1 MKLKLLAAAISSTLL
16 IGCGSDD
23 SLPTVTEGTY
33 YNAQSLPLGEFTTI
47 TINSPEQLEAF
58 KVTLPVTGSS
68 RTVSTVIDFVDP
80 VAYAEFWFEDKSA
93 LFGQLMP
100 EQVIHDEVNT
110 EDAIPED
117 IMYLSEEFRT
127 PFLEPDEVVVEQA
140 FVSFD
145 EERLQT
151 SFTTEDDTLYFYV
164 RSPEA
169 SGDAT
174 KVNALES
181 LEYPIE
187 LRVGVFEQSEES
199 LCGDQDDAIQCV
211 TEAPHDNYHCG
222 LLDGQGELGACEGI
236 VTFEPV
242 SAIEGKDTVSVVEQW
257 PNASAPNMA
266 VFSGN
271 GTVGLDPVWVVNNF
285 PENSQFYLSS
295 NNTPEVTFYADTVGE
310 YEITLTVINEIGRP
324 STASH
329 IVNVVADADGDGIID
344 EEDADAD
351 GDGFTGA
358 EDLFPN
364 DKASHRDSDGNGVS
378 NYAQEDED
386 GDGVVDY
393 LDAYPFDAERTSF
406 EEYLEPENERF
417 TNDGILI
424 SEKTG
429 LTAPVAISGQF
440 NDEVGFDQDFYE
452 INFPEGRYTINV
464 NTSGENTPVLSI
476 IESNGTPLPSRDLNA
491 ESSIYDASY
500 TALIPSDGLYYLVV
514 TSEVSD
520 KVDYSLNVVI
530 DSDQDGVSD
539 SVEIAID
546 SNELNPDTDG
556 DQIPDGIE
564 ISQLEESLSDI
575 DGDGIPS
582 WWDLESDGDNIS
594 DAFESRIRF
603 PQNSDNDNGANFV
616 DTDSDGNGVPDQV
629 EAGSNP
635 LSPVDTDND
644 GVPDIYDI
652 DNDND
657 GLQDIIDDDILTARL
672 PEPDPTF
679 TPDAFGIK
687 RISYPNFTSSNQCE
701 VGGIAVIEVV
711 NTPASASV
719 TVLLK
724 NDGEA
729 TEVDYEIIDGNYV
742 IECTEAMLG
751 RANLAVTAGGLIS
764 GNYGIN
770 VVPVGS
776 MVLDSVEYDNGRV
789 TLSGNNLN
797 QPYSIVSENF
807 TQRVNNNANDSAS
820 FDSVVLDEGYED
832 GEAAIVVNGDVVATF
847 FISAFNDTLSVSI
860 ENTLPLN
867 AGSSLT
873 LDTGF
878 GTDFNVEQGSTVAD
892 INSLSAQRIY
902 VLETVT
908 TSDGEKTYWVGG
920 GISAPWM
927 DTLEL
932 TPETLALSLMLES
945 IPVDLSL
952 TENKSVYEELLS
964 LDEVVKL
971 GLHLTEAL
979 QNDSD
984 YLSGFDVYTTNVY
997 GDALEAVTTTASASV
1012 AAISSDFDFDPGEVD
1027 DIKVKSQSGDVKIEN
1042 DTRSY
1047 LAVQAVDRN
1056 GDVIKPGYSVN
1067 TMWDANMISPQFGFF
1082 QIAKEGDV
1090 YKKVRSST
1098 VNVLTAGFDVEHAP
1112 LIRNSML
1119 SDTQKKVKELIN
1131 IRSITDEVYVPLA
1144 VELLSTGLK
1153 VSKVDKHK
1161 LRDFLLAHGYFV
1173 ISETAETLGD
1183 GQGFDS
1189 LLGDIRDAFI
1199 KLGTDTVLIAK
1210 IAQEY
1215 NISIGKVTA
1224 KWSLRSVPVLGQL
1237 LAAKDIAAL
1246 SGSAISIGK
1255 ALYDFYT
1262 IDGSIDFTHEA
1273 DIKLVS
1279 IDPSVVSP
1287 DFQPVNVA
1295 IQGEGMEPYRDN
1307 YLSISTYRP
1316 RLMLLK
1322 GGSTEKVGSYTLHDI
1337 TNGGTE
1343 AKLTLPGKLFQEDNV
1358 VYDAYLYFDDP
1369 RTEEKSETLTNALEV
1384 KDDLVITSLSQPTA
1398 YINQRISINGSGFDS
1413 NPERNIIRIGGE
1425 EVRVL
1430 SAYKDKLFFS
1440 LPSTFADGTY
1450 EVFVE
1455 KLNAQGE
1462 VIEQSNALQLI
1473 VASSSTVIRVCDNGR
1488 LKDDNFSLTVNG
1500 FYAGT
1505 TETSIFRPC
1514 KDFNVSLGLGANT
1527 VILAGIEAPDGIGTY
1542 SIEFPSNVR
1551 LSSNSAPLNGED
1563 LTPDVPPKQYTVYLD
1578 SIEPQ
1583 AVIFNEKAAKVVY
1596 EE

>member
-1 MKLKLLAAAISSTLL
+1 MKLKLLATAISSTLL

-23 SLPTVTEGTY
+23 SLPKVTEGTY
-33 YNAQSLPLGEFTTI
+33 YNATPLTIGEFTTV
-47 TINSPEQLEAF
+47 TINSGEQLEAF
-58 KVTLPVTGSS
+58 KVTVPSTGSN
-68 RTVSTVIDFVDP
+68 RTITTVIDIVEP
-80 VAYAEFWFEDKSA
+80 TPYAEFWYQDKSV

-100 EQVIHDEVNT
+100 EQDIHDAVNRDDAEPDSLLYISEV
-110 EDAIPED
+110 
-117 IMYLSEEFRT
+117 FRT
-127 PFLEPDEVVVEQA
+127 PFLEPQDTIIEQA
-140 FVSFD
+140 FATFD
-145 EERLQT
+145 DEGVAQPF
-151 SFTTEDDTLYFYV
+151 STTDETFYFYV
-164 RSPEA
+164 RSPEYSIQPTLTSA
-169 SGDAT
+169 I
-174 KVNALES
+174 ES
-181 LEYPIE
+181 LSYPIE
-187 LRVGVFEQSEES
+187 LRVGVFEQSQDAFCSDEED
-199 LCGDQDDAIQCV
+199 GIQCI
-211 TEAPHDNYHCG
+211 TEAPHENYHCG
-222 LLDGQGELGACEGI
+222 LIDGQGELGACEGI

-242 SAIEGKDTVSVVEQW
+242 SAISGKETVSVVEQW
-257 PNASAPNMA
+257 PNASEQNMA

-271 GTVGLDPVWVVNNF
+271 GTVGLDPVWMVNNF
-285 PENSQFYLSS
+285 PENAQFYLSS
-295 NNTPEVTFYADTVGE
+295 NNSPEVTFYADTVGE

-324 STASH
+324 STATH
-329 IVNVVADADGDGIID
+329 VINVVADSDGDGIVDGEDPDADGDGYV
-344 EEDADAD
+344 
-351 GDGFTGA
+351 GA

-364 DKASHRDSDGNGVS
+364 DKASHRDSDGDGVS

-386 GDGVVDY
+386 GDGIVDY
-393 LDAYPFDAERTSF
+393 LDAYPFDPERTSF
-406 EEYLEPENERF
+406 EEYVEPANERF

-429 LTAPVAISGQF
+429 LTAPLTISGQF

-452 INFPEGRYTINV
+452 INIPEGRYTINV
-464 NTSGENTPVLSI
+464 STSGEHTPVLSV

-491 ESSIYDASY
+491 ESSTYDASY
-500 TALIPSDGLYYLVV
+500 TVLVPSDGLYYLVA

-539 SVEIAID
+539 DVEIALD

-564 ISQLEESLSDI
+564 ISQAEKSLSDV

-582 WWDLESDGDNIS
+582 WWDLESDGDNIA

-603 PQNSDNDNGANFV
+603 PQNSDKDNSANFV
-616 DTDSDGNGVPDQV
+616 DTDSDGNGISDQV

-657 GLQDIIDDDILTARL
+657 GLHDIIDDDSLTARL

-679 TPDAFGIK
+679 TPEAFGIK

-701 VGGIAVIEVV
+701 VGGNAVIEVV

-807 TQRVNNNANDSAS
+807 TQGVNNSANDSAS
-820 FDSVVLDEGYED
+820 FDSVLLNEGYED

-847 FISAFNDTLSVSI
+847 FIRAFDDKRSVTIDSA
-860 ENTLPLN
+860 LPLN

-873 LDTGF
+873 IDTGF
-878 GTDFNVEQGSTVAD
+878 GTDFNVEQGSTVVD
-892 INSLSAQRIY
+892 INSLSAERIY

-927 DTLEL
+927 DSLEF

-952 TENKSVYEELLS
+952 TENKSVYEELLE

-979 QNDSD
+979 KNDSD
-984 YLSGFDVYTTNVY
+984 YLSGFDVYTTTVY
-997 GDALEAVTTTASASV
+997 GDALEAVTTTASVSV
-1012 AAISSDFDFDPGEVD
+1012 AAIASDFDFEPGEVD
-1027 DIKVKSQSGDVKIEN
+1027 DIKVSSRSGSVVVEN

-1047 LAVQAVDRN
+1047 LAVQAVDKN
-1056 GDVIKPGYSVN
+1056 GVIIEDYHVS
-1067 TMWDANMISPQFGFF
+1067 TMWDANLVSPQYGFF
-1082 QIAKEGDV
+1082 QIARV
-1090 YKKVRSST
+1090 SNPIFNVQSST

-1112 LIRNSML
+1112 ML
-1119 SDTQKKVKELIN
+1119 SAGMMNSNQRTAKHYAT
-1131 IRSITDEVYVPLA
+1131 IRSLTDEVFVPIV

-1153 VSKVDKHK
+1153 VSRVDKHK
-1161 LRDFLLAHGYFV
+1161 VRDFLFEHGNFL
-1173 ISETAETLGD
+1173 IAETAETLGD

-1189 LLGDIRDAFI
+1189 LRGDVVDALVA
-1199 KLGTDTVLIAK
+1199 LGTDRVFIGALAKEYDISVAK
-1210 IAQEY
+1210 I
-1215 NISIGKVTA
+1215 TA

-1262 IDGSIDFTHEA
+1262 IDGSIDFTHVTE
-1273 DIKLVS
+1273 INLIS
-1279 IDPSVVSP
+1279 IAPSVVAP
-1287 DFQPVNVA
+1287 DFQPVNVD
-1295 IQGEGMEPYRDN
+1295 IRGEGMEPYKDN
-1307 YLSISTYRP
+1307 YLSLSTYRP

-1322 GGSTEKVGSYTLHDI
+1322 GGSTESVGSYMLHDI
-1337 TNGGTE
+1337 SNGGTE
-1343 AKLTLPGKLFQEDNV
+1343 AKLTLPGKLFKDDNV

-1369 RTEEKSETLTNALEV
+1369 NNPEKSETLVNALEV
-1384 KDDLVITSLSQPTA
+1384 KDDLIITSLSQPTA
-1398 YINQRISINGSGFDS
+1398 YINQRISIDGSGFDR
-1413 NPERNIIRIGGE
+1413 NPEHNVIRIGGE

-1440 LPSTFADGTY
+1440 LPSSLADGTY

-1455 KLNAQGE
+1455 KLDAQGE
-1462 VIEQSNALQLI
+1462 VIEQSNTLQLI
-1473 VASSSTVIRVCDNGR
+1473 VASSSTVIRVCDNGTA
-1488 LKDDNFSLTVNG
+1488 KDDNFSLTVNG

-1505 TETSIFRPC
+1505 TETSRFRPC

-1551 LSSNSAPLNGED
+1551 MASNSSPLSGDD

-1583 AVIFNEKAAKVVY
+1583 AVIFKEKAANTVY

>member
-1 MKLKLLAAAISSTLL
+1 MKLKLLATAISSTLL

-23 SLPTVTEGTY
+23 SLPKVTEGTY
-33 YNAQSLPLGEFTTI
+33 YNATPLTIGEFTNV
-47 TINSPEQLEAF
+47 TINSGEQLEAF
-58 KVTLPVTGSS
+58 KVTVPSTGSN
-68 RTVSTVIDFVDP
+68 RTITTVIDIVEP
-80 VAYAEFWFEDKSA
+80 TPYAEFWYQDKSV

-100 EQVIHDEVNT
+100 EQDIHDAVNRD
-110 EDAIPED
+110 DADPDSLLYI
-117 IMYLSEEFRT
+117 SEAFRT
-127 PFLEPDEVVVEQA
+127 PFLEPQDTIIEQA
-140 FVSFD
+140 FATFD
-145 EERLQT
+145 DEGVAQPF
-151 SFTTEDDTLYFYV
+151 STTDETFYFYV
-164 RSPEA
+164 RSPEY
-169 SGDAT
+169 SIQPT
-174 KVNALES
+174 LTNAIES
-181 LEYPIE
+181 LSYPIE
-187 LRVGVFEQSEES
+187 LRVGVFEQSQDAFCSDEED
-199 LCGDQDDAIQCV
+199 GIQCI
-211 TEAPHDNYHCG
+211 TEAPHENYHCG
-222 LLDGQGELGACEGI
+222 LIDGQGELGACEGI

-242 SAIEGKDTVSVVEQW
+242 SAISGKDTVSVVEQW
-257 PNASAPNMA
+257 PNASEPNMA

-271 GTVGLDPVWVVNNF
+271 GTVGLDPVWMVNNF

-295 NNTPEVTFYADTVGE
+295 NNSPEVTFYADTVGE

-324 STASH
+324 STATH
-329 IVNVVADADGDGIID
+329 VINVVADSDGDGIVDGEDPDADGDGYV
-344 EEDADAD
+344 
-351 GDGFTGA
+351 GA

-364 DKASHRDSDGNGVS
+364 DKASHRDSDGDGVS

-386 GDGVVDY
+386 GDGIVDY
-393 LDAYPFDAERTSF
+393 LDAYPFDPERTSF
-406 EEYLEPENERF
+406 EEYVEPANERF

-429 LTAPVAISGQF
+429 LTAPLTISGQF

-452 INFPEGRYTINV
+452 INIPEGRYTINV
-464 NTSGENTPVLSI
+464 STSGEYTPVLSV

-491 ESSIYDASY
+491 ESSTYDASY
-500 TALIPSDGLYYLVV
+500 TVLVPSDGLYYLVA

-539 SVEIAID
+539 DVEIALD

-556 DQIPDGIE
+556 DQIPDGTE
-564 ISQLEESLSDI
+564 ISQAEKSLSDV

-582 WWDLESDGDNIS
+582 WWDLESDGDNIA

-603 PQNSDNDNGANFV
+603 PQNSDKDNSANFV
-616 DTDSDGNGVPDQV
+616 DTDSDGNGISDQV

-657 GLQDIIDDDILTARL
+657 GLHDIIDDDSLTARL

-679 TPDAFGIK
+679 TPEAFGIK

-701 VGGIAVIEVV
+701 VGGNAVIEVV
-711 NTPASASV
+711 NTPTSASV

-807 TQRVNNNANDSAS
+807 TQGVNNSANDSAS
-820 FDSVVLDEGYED
+820 FDSVLLNEGYED

-847 FISAFNDTLSVSI
+847 FIRAFDDKRSVTIDSA
-860 ENTLPLN
+860 LPLN

-873 LDTGF
+873 IDTGF
-878 GTDFNVEQGSTVAD
+878 GTDFNVEQGSTVVD
-892 INSLSAQRIY
+892 INSLSAERIY

-908 TSDGEKTYWVGG
+908 TSDGERTYWVGG

-927 DTLEL
+927 ESLEL

-952 TENKSVYEELLS
+952 TENKSVYEELLE

-979 QNDSD
+979 ENDSD

-997 GDALEAVTTTASASV
+997 GDALEAVTTTASVSV

-1056 GDVIKPGYSVN
+1056 GEVLEDGYSVN
-1067 TMWDANMISPQFGFF
+1067 TMWDANMVSPQFGFF

-1112 LIRNSML
+1112 LVSNSML
-1119 SDTQKKVKELIN
+1119 KDEQKGVKRLIN
-1131 IRSITDEVYVPLA
+1131 IRTITDEVYVPLV

-1153 VSKVDKHK
+1153 VSKVDKNK
-1161 LRDFLLAHGYFV
+1161 VRDFLLAHGNFL

-1183 GQGFDS
+1183 GQNLDS
-1189 LLGDIRDAFI
+1189 LLGDIFDAFI
-1199 KLGTDTVLIAK
+1199 ALGTDTALIAK
-1210 IAQEY
+1210 IADEY

-1273 DIKLVS
+1273 EIKLIS

-1295 IQGEGMEPYRDN
+1295 IQGEGMEPYKDN

-1322 GGSTEKVGSYTLHDI
+1322 GGDTEEVGSYTLHDI

-1358 VYDAYLYFDDP
+1358 VYDAYLYFDDS
-1369 RTEEKSETLTNALEV
+1369 RTEEKSEILTNALEV
-1384 KDDLVITSLSQPTA
+1384 KDDLVITSISQPTA
-1398 YINQRISINGSGFDS
+1398 YINQRISINGSGFDR
-1413 NPERNIIRIGGE
+1413 NPERNVIRIGGE

-1430 SAYKDKLFFS
+1430 SAYKDSVFFS

-1455 KLNAQGE
+1455 KLDAQGE
-1462 VIEQSNALQLI
+1462 VVEQSNSIQLI
-1473 VASSSTVIRVCDNGR
+1473 VASSSTVIRVCDNGSA
-1488 LKDDNFSLTVNG
+1488 KDDNFSLTVNG

-1505 TETSIFRPC
+1505 TETSRFRPC

-1551 LSSNSAPLNGED
+1551 LASNSSPLSGDD

-1583 AVIFNEKAAKVVY
+1583 AVLFNDKAPKVVY